1 MSLLKEGQH
10 IGEKYEVERYLGE
23 GAFAEVYRVQ
33 HQFFGRQAMKVFKQ
47 SGMDIKD
54 VKKLLGEAVL
64 LSRIGHPNIIRVF
77 DADIIKE
84 GGTLLG
90 YFTMEYVP
98 GGTLNQYQGS
108 YPNRI
113 LPPGEAVEIIK
124 QVCAGLAVAHS
135 ENPPVIHRDIKP
147 ANILIGYDGGGLRA
161 KVSDFGLAKK
171 VNPLTLLAS
180 ARGTLG
186 FKPPEAFN
194 NMDSCTADIW
204 AIGTTLFLL
213 LTDVLPHPALENR
226 DIWESSKYLNKTR
239 PASFYNVQVDE
250 ELDKIISQCLAP
262 DSGDRYSN
270 ASSLLKELAEWQT
283 GVSNRKGRAEVT
295 LTFSTKRP
303 NDSKRSF
310 DEDKLRGMAQE
321 AIRLSRQPGKLLIA
335 ADMLEEVVS
344 KNQALRDRYA
354 SQLKLWRMGVIM

>member
-1 MSLLKEGQH
+1 MDVRD
-10 IGEKYEVERYLGE
+10 VEER
-23 GAFAEVYRVQ
+23 
-33 HQFFGRQAMKVFKQ
+33 
-47 SGMDIKD
+47 
-54 VKKLLGEAVL
+54 LGEAVL
-64 LSRIGHPNIIRVF
+64 LSRIGHPNIIKVF
-77 DADIIKE
+77 DANIVRMGE
-84 GGTLLG
+84 ALLG

-98 GGTLNQYQGS
+98 GGTLNQYQNS

-113 LPPGEAVEIIK
+113 LPTVEAVEIIK

-135 ENPPVIHRDIKP
+135 ESPPVIHRDIKP
-147 ANILIGYDGGGLRA
+147 ANILIGYDAGGLRA

-194 NMDSCTADIW
+194 NMDSCAADIW
-204 AIGTTLFLL
+204 AIGTTLYLL
-213 LTDVLPHPALENR
+213 LADALPHPALENR
-226 DIWESSKYLNKTR
+226 DIWESSQFLKKLR

-250 ELDKIISQCLAP
+250 ELDKIIFRCLATNP
-262 DSGDRYSN
+262 SERYDN
-270 ASSLLKELAEWQT
+270 ANSLLEELAKWQT
-283 GVSNRKGRAEVT
+283 EILNRKGKADVASSHLAKSAT
-295 LTFSTKRP
+295 DTKRT
-303 NDSKRSF
+303 S
-310 DEDKLRGMAQE
+310 DEEQLRKTAQE